1 MGRPKAAWS
10 APSPASGRC
19 RCSSSGWARTSTTCA
34 RSRRRNSPRRWLVS
48 FSAVAK
54 RYPGGEEA
62 LRGVSFAVEAGEL
75 VFITGR
81 SGAGKST
88 LLKLI
93 PAIERPS
100 SGSVIVNGQNVG
112 ALKRA
117 ALPYLRRNVGLV
129 FQDQKL
135 LYDRSVYDNVMLP
148 LAFSNHAPKEAARRV
163 RAALDKVG
171 LLPREKAN
179 PIQLSGG
186 EQQRL
191 AIARA
196 VVNRP
201 ALLIADEPTANLD
214 AESSSRILDI
224 FIEFNRVGVTVLI
237 ATHDRD
243 LVARYGRKCLHLEDG
258 RIQ

>member
-1 MGRPKAAWS
+1 
-10 APSPASGRC
+10 
-19 RCSSSGWARTSTTCA
+19 
-34 RSRRRNSPRRWLVS
+34 LVS

-54 RYPGGEEA
+54 RYPGGQEA
-62 LRGVSFAVEAGEL
+62 LKEVSFSLEAGEL
-75 VFITGR
+75 AFLTGR

-100 SGSVIVNGQNVG
+100 AGTVVVNGQNVG
-112 ALKRA
+112 ALRRGA
-117 ALPYLRRNVGLV
+117 IPYLRRNIGLV

-148 LAFSNHAPKEAARRV
+148 LAFSAQPPREAARRA

-171 LLPREKAN
+171 LLARERAN

-201 ALLIADEPTANLD
+201 ALLVADEPTANLD
-214 AESSSRILDI
+214 AESAARILEI
-224 FIEFNRVGVTVLI
+224 FVAFHQVGVTVLI
-237 ATHDRD
+237 ATHDMA
-243 LVARYGRKCLHLEDG
+243 LVQRYGKRVLHLEAG
-258 RIQ
+258 RVR

>member
-1 MGRPKAAWS
+1 
-10 APSPASGRC
+10 
-19 RCSSSGWARTSTTCA
+19 
-34 RSRRRNSPRRWLVS
+34 LVS
-48 FSAVAK
+48 FSAVVK
-54 RYPGGEEA
+54 RYPGGQEA
-62 LRGVSFAVEAGEL
+62 LRDVSFSVDAGEL
-75 VFITGR
+75 VFLTGR

-88 LLKLI
+88 LLKMI

-117 ALPYLRRNVGLV
+117 AIPYLRRNLGLV

-135 LYDRSVYDNVMLP
+135 LHDRSVYDNVMLP
-148 LAFSNHAPKEAARRV
+148 LSFSAHAPREAARRA

-171 LLPREKAN
+171 LLAREKAN

-201 ALLIADEPTANLD
+201 AVLVADEPTANLD
-214 AESSSRILDI
+214 AESAARVLDI
-224 FIEFNRVGVTVLI
+224 FVAFNQVGVTVLI
-237 ATHDRD
+237 ASHDQA
-243 LVARYGRKCLHLEDG
+243 LVERYGKRVLHLREG
-258 RIQ
+258 RIA

>member
-1 MGRPKAAWS
+1 MI
-10 APSPASGRC
+10 
-19 RCSSSGWARTSTTCA
+19 
-34 RSRRRNSPRRWLVS
+34 S
-48 FSAVAK
+48 FSGVAK
-54 RYPGGEEA
+54 RYPGGQQA
-62 LRGVSFAVEAGEL
+62 LQDISFAIEAGEL
-75 VFITGR
+75 AFISGH

-93 PAIERPS
+93 AAIERPT
-100 SGSVIVNGQNVG
+100 SGAVLVNGQNVG

-117 ALPYLRRNVGLV
+117 ALPYLRRNLGLV

-148 LAFSNHAPKEAARRV
+148 LAFGDLAPKEAARRA

-171 LLPREKAN
+171 LLGRDRAN

-201 ALLIADEPTANLD
+201 SIVIADEPTANLD
-214 AESSSRILDI
+214 AESAARILEI
-224 FIEFNRVGVTVLI
+224 FVAFNQVGVTVLV
-237 ATHDRD
+237 ATHDQALIGRYARRV
-243 LVARYGRKCLHLEDG
+243 LRLAQGRLQAEEVAA
-258 RIQ
+258 